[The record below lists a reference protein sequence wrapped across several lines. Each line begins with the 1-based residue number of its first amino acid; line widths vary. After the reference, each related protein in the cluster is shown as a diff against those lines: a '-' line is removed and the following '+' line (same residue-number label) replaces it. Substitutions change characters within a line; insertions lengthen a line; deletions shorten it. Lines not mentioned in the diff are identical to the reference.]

1 MEQFKDTA
9 QGPKVGSPK
18 LHCPASDAGMRTS
31 IILDNNIS
39 GYLRNQGK
47 VGRAIGIW
55 HKRYYRLDGAVLSK
69 HQSDQTSA
77 TWHANIVGATV
88 THMGKLAFALTLR
101 DTSASAEGAKLML
114 SARTEEDCKKWL
126 DCLHSAATRTLEGY
140 YHVGDVI
147 GEGGFAT
154 VRIGQCKRTNRMV
167 AIKTMK
173 KQQEFMQLFG
183 QEIAILKRVNH
194 INIVRT
200 YDLFET
206 DKKIHIVMEYLKGG
220 MLFEAISDR
229 VVFSEPDVAQL
240 MREILHGVMYLHD
253 LGIVHR
259 DIKPEN
265 VLCTDKK
272 PPLLVKISDFGLSKF
287 AQNNASSADLLM
299 KTMLGTPEF
308 IAPEIALAQE
318 YTSKVDSTF
327 ARIPGLVHACRSFRP
342 ILMPYLIHLSFPP
355 MIGAVVTVSVLLQ
368 SQYGLSAC

>member
-1 MEQFKDTA
+1 MDQTKDAAQVLKAGAAKSPSTA
-9 QGPKVGSPK
+9 LDPG
-18 LHCPASDAGMRTS
+18 LRTC

-47 VGRAIGIW
+47 VGRAVGIW

-88 THMGKLAFALTLR
+88 TQMGKLVFALTLR
-101 DTSASAEGAKLML
+101 DTSASAEEAKLML
-114 SARTEEDCKKWL
+114 GARTEEECKKWVE
-126 DCLHSAATRTLEGY
+126 CLHSAATRTLEGY
-140 YHVGDVI
+140 YHVGEVI

-154 VRIGQCKRTNRMV
+154 VRVGQCKRTNRMV

-183 QEIAILKRVNH
+183 QEIAILKRVDH

-206 DKKIHIVMEYLKGG
+206 DKKIHIVMEYMKGG
-220 MLFEAISDR
+220 MLFDAIEDG

-253 LGIVHR
+253 HGIVHR
-259 DIKPEN
+259 D
-265 VLCTDKK
+265 VKK
-272 PPLLVKISDFGLSKF
+272 PPFLVKISDFGLSKF

-327 ARIPGLVHACRSFRP
+327 ASLKEAGPFCGSFCNV
-342 ILMPYLIHLSFPP
+342 LMPYLIR
-355 MIGAVVTVSVLLQ
+355 LLFLN
-368 SQYGLSAC
+368 SS